1 MRWRR
6 RDLLV
11 AIVIALVAGT
21 VVVLPP
27 LDRLRGLSIDV
38 LTALHWHAF
47 GQTHDPAAS
56 PVVVVALDEES
67 YLTPPFAGTPSVA
80 WTGEIGRV
88 LTSVIAGGAK
98 VVGFDL
104 VFPISLEQSEL
115 PVGDEKLGARLQG
128 IDREF
133 LRALQAAARDN
144 KVVLGEVQHRE
155 QPIVPSPAQ
164 RLVVNGQRNIRA
176 LNVFNDADDVVRRV
190 PLSFAVAGTRTPS
203 MAVELAARALG
214 QTPQFGETGVVA
226 RRLSG
231 ARARAQYHDPQL
243 RRRRRRCSDLF
254 VC

>member
-11 AIVIALVAGT
+11 AIVIALIAGAA
-21 VVVLPP
+21 VVLPP
-27 LDRLRGLSIDV
+27 LDRLRGLTIDV

-47 GQTHDPAAS
+47 GQAHDPADS

-88 LTSVIAGGAK
+88 LTAVIAGGAK

-128 IDREF
+128 MDREF

-144 KVVLGEVQHRE
+144 KVVRGKC
-155 QPIVPSPAQ
+155 STTTS
-164 RLVVNGQRNIRA
+164 RLCHP
-176 LNVFNDADDVVRRV
+176 RR
-190 PLSFAVAGTRTPS
+190 SAS
-203 MAVELAARALG
+203 W
-214 QTPQFGETGVVA
+214 
-226 RRLSG
+226 
-231 ARARAQYHDPQL
+231 
-243 RRRRRRCSDLF
+243 
-254 VC
+254 